1 MQYINKK
8 NEMSKKIGI
17 LLVESLPLPPVKGG
31 AVENLTQL
39 IIDNNEDRHDLD
51 IYVFSKYDGAAA
63 AEAKQ
68 YHNTQYKYCNPSGI
82 YVLIDILL
90 KVVRRICRNYLH
102 INTPSLYEIKAYRYF
117 KQQGIKTFLKTV
129 LHTLYI
135 KIASLSLNLFSICIT
150 IISMHQAK

>member
-1 MQYINKK
+1 MEYYSSNLFLF
-8 NEMSKKIGI
+8 
-17 LLVESLPLPPVKGG
+17 LLSRG

-117 KQQGIKTFLKTV
+117 KQQGIKTLILENCPAYALYQNRKSEFELIQH
-129 LHTLYI
+129 LHNDYLN
-135 KIASLSLNLFSICIT
+135 ASS
-150 IISMHQAK
+150 K